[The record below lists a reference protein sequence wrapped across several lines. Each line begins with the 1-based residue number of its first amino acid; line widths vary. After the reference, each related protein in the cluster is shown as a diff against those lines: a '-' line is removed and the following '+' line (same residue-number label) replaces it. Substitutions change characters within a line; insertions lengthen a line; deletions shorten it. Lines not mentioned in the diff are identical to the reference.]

1 MDEALQSYLTSLE
14 ALTQQNA
21 LIISNLQT
29 EIAALKRQNVEDEKT
44 LPMLR
49 VSSIISRL
57 IDDEDEGESED
68 EDCSPSHTEDHETE
82 TEAEMQ

>member
-1 MDEALQSYLTSLE
+1 MDEALQSYLASLE
-14 ALTQQNA
+14 SLTYQNA
-21 LIISNLQT
+21 LIIANLQI
-29 EIAALKRQNVEDEKT
+29 EIAALKRQNFEDEKT
-44 LPMLR
+44 LSMLR